1 MDRRFLAAIGL
12 MMLVVLA
19 PTILFKRPPRPTPA
33 AAVPPSVG
41 APDSSAAAQP
51 TTRAPGVRS
60 PAPTEVPRLTA
71 PAPTAEDTVVVR
83 SGLYQYM
90 LSTRGARVI
99 GAQLLRY
106 RSMAAG
112 DQAGA
117 ADLIRTG
124 DGLFALS
131 LVTGNDTLSLADW
144 RFTPSA
150 TEVRVSGET
159 PVTFTGSSGNYTV
172 ELTYTFSPDDYRM
185 GVQGRVSG
193 LGPNG
198 GLLLVG
204 LGEGLRNT
212 EADSSLNAHDF
223 ALVVR
228 PVAKDPQAILFRKVS
243 VGETRVEPGP
253 FTWVAVKSKYF
264 VLGVFA
270 RDSTARWAAAEMRR
284 ADPAKVPHYAGL
296 RLSLPVAADGSFGW
310 RTYAGPMEYPRLG
323 AMGDEFNDVNPYGWP
338 GFRTILRPIALGFR
352 WLFVQMH
359 ERLGLGYGLVLILFG
374 FIVRIVLW
382 PLNQKAMRS
391 AMEMQA
397 IQPKLQEIQ
406 TRYKN
411 DPPKLQQEM
420 FALYKEHGVNPM
432 GGCWPMLVPMP
443 ILLALFFVL
452 QGTIEIRGVSFLWF
466 PDLAR
471 ADPFFIIPVLSG
483 LTMFALS
490 KLGQRGLP
498 PNPQAQMM
506 MYMMP
511 VMMAFVG
518 FNFASG
524 LNLYWTASNLASLP
538 QQYLLGQERL
548 KRQGAVAVVNTKK

>member
-19 PTILFKRPPRPTPA
+19 PAVLYKRPPRPTPA
-33 AAVPPSVG
+33 AEVPPSVG
-41 APDSSAAAQP
+41 APDSAAASLP
-51 TTRAPGVRS
+51 AARAPGVRS
-60 PAPTEVPRLTA
+60 PAPTAVPPLAA
-71 PAPTAEDTVVVR
+71 PAPAAEDTVVV
-83 SGLYQYM
+83 SAGLYQYS

-99 GAQLLRY
+99 GARLLRY
-106 RSMAAG
+106 KSMAAG

-117 ADLIRTG
+117 AELIRAG

-144 RFTPSA
+144 QFTPSA

-159 PVTFTGSSGNYTV
+159 PVTFTGHSGNYTV

-185 GVQGRVSG
+185 TVRGRVTG

-198 GLLLVG
+198 GLLIVG
-204 LGEGLRNT
+204 MGEGLRNT

-228 PVAKDPQAILFRKVS
+228 PVAKDPQAISFRKVS
-243 VGETRVEPGP
+243 VGETRIEPGP

-270 RDSTARWAAAEMRR
+270 RDSAARWAAAEMRR
-284 ADPAKVPHYAGL
+284 EDPTKVPHFTGL
-296 RLSLPVAADGSFGW
+296 RLSLPVAADGNFGW

-323 AMGDEFNDVNPYGWP
+323 AMGDEFDDVNPYGWP

-359 ERLGLGYGLVLILFG
+359 ERLGLAYGLVLILFG
-374 FIVRIVLW
+374 LIVRGVLW

-406 TRYKN
+406 ARYKN

-443 ILLALFFVL
+443 VLLALFFVL
-452 QGTIEIRGVSFLWF
+452 QGTIELRGVSFLWF

-511 VMMAFVG
+511 VMMTFVG
-518 FNFASG
+518 LNFASG

-548 KRQGAVAVVNTKK
+548 KRQGAAVVVNTKK

>member
-60 PAPTEVPRLTA
+60 PAPTEVPRPTA

-83 SGLYQYM
+83 SGLYQYT

-185 GVQGRVSG
+185 AVQGRVSG

-548 KRQGAVAVVNTKK
+548 KRQGAAVVVNTKK